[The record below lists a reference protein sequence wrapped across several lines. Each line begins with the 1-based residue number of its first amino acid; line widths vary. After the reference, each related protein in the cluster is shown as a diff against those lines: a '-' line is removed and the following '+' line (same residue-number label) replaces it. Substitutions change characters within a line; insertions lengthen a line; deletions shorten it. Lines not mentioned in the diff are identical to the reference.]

1 MSVQVLLQ
9 RYLRV
14 VKSWYKDTYEWSS
27 PGTNEA
33 INFCLLTCG
42 QVLVPLEDVRV
53 LVPLAQVPLL
63 VKVGLSCKKC
73 YFCCCRVI
81 EMKN

>member
-14 VKSWYKDTYEWSS
+14 VKSWYKNTYEWSS
-27 PGTNEA
+27 PGSN
-33 INFCLLTCG
+33 LLTGG

-63 VKVGLSCKKC
+63 VEVGLSCKKC
-73 YFCCCRVI
+73 YFCCC
-81 EMKN
+81 